1 MPARAWKAAA
11 FWTALS
17 GLSVKDGKMKSMV
30 YCEIWSILKT
40 SHGNAILI
48 KPKNMDMA
56 VPIFIGTLEMQ
67 SILIGKEGLSL
78 SRPHTHDLFLNMLE
92 QVNLTVKRVEVYE
105 LKDDVFHA
113 RLVITG
119 GEYTSEKPLILDSRP
134 SDAFAIATRKKCPI
148 FMASSVVEQ
157 TGVPLDYFISDLEED
172 FEDRHSSLKKQL
184 EQAVAEEEY
193 EQAAEIRDLLKMLE
207 NDTE

>member
-1 MPARAWKAAA
+1 LKTMY
-11 FWTALS
+11 LS
-17 GLSVKDGKMKSMV
+17 
-30 YCEIWSILKT
+30 EIWSVLKT
-40 SHGNAILI
+40 SHGNALLL
-48 KPKNMDMA
+48 KPKDKEIA

-67 SILIGKEGLSL
+67 SILIGKEGVSL
-78 SRPHTHDLFLNMLE
+78 SRPHTHDLFLNMLAN
-92 QVNLTVKRVEVYE
+92 VNLAVKKVEVYE

-119 GEYTSEKPLILDSRP
+119 GEYTKEKPLVLDSRP

-148 FMASSVVEQ
+148 YLASSIIEQ
-157 TGVPLDYFISDLEED
+157 TGVPLSFFINDLEED
-172 FEDRHSSLKKQL
+172 TDDKYRSLKEQL

-207 NDTE
+207 NDASI